1 MILQGK
7 QVRLRAVERDDL
19 LLAVQFLNDPDVL
32 LWFGKLAPLGME
44 DEIAWYEHMR
54 QDDRVINFAMEVA
67 GRYVGGCGLI
77 NIDHVHRRAEMGV
90 FVGDKSL
97 WGRGVGSEAITLV
110 MDYGFDYLNL
120 HRIHLRTFA
129 GNTRA
134 IRVYEGLGFQHEGR
148 FRDVEWRHGRW
159 QDMLYMSVL
168 EAEWR
173 QRGDGK
179 AAE

>member
-7 QVRLRAVERDDL
+7 QVRLRAVERADL
-19 LLAVQFLNDPDVL
+19 PLAVQFLNDPDVL

-44 DEIAWYEHMR
+44 DEITWYERMR
-54 QDDRVINFAMEVA
+54 QDDHVINFAMEVA
-67 GRYVGGCGLI
+67 VRYVGGCGLI

-120 HRIHLRTFA
+120 HRIYLRTFA

-148 FRDVEWRHGRW
+148 FRDAEWRHGRW

-173 QRGDGK
+173 QRGGGK
-179 AAE
+179 AVK

>member
-7 QVRLRAVERDDL
+7 QVRLRAIERDDL
-19 LLAVQFLNDPDVL
+19 PLAVQFLNDPDVL
-32 LWFGKLAPLGME
+32 MWFGKLAPLGIE
-44 DEIAWYEHMR
+44 DEIAWYEQMR

-97 WGRGVGSEAITLV
+97 WGRGIGSEAIALV

-120 HRIHLRTFA
+120 HRIYLRTFA

-134 IRVYEGLGFQHEGR
+134 IGVYEGLGFQHEGR
-148 FRDVEWRHGRW
+148 FRDAEWRHGRW

-168 EAEWR
+168 ESEWR
-173 QRGDGK
+173 QGAGDNPR
-179 AAE
+179 E